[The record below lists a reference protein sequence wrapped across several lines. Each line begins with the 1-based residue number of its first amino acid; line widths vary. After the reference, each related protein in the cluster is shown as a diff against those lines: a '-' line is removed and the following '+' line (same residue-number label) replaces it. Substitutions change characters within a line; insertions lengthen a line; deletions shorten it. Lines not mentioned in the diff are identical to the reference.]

1 MNRHL
6 PSHSEVDVLQKADEP
21 RVGWLAEQLRDL
33 ALSSSSSQQGA
44 GVLKVGALCLAQ
56 FTLDNQWYR

>member
-1 MNRHL
+1 M
-6 PSHSEVDVLQKADEP
+6 LQKADEP
-21 RVGWLAEQLRDL
+21 RVGWLAEQLQDL
-33 ALSSSSSQQGA
+33 AVSSSGSQQGA